1 MGHLTRRVGALEQI
15 AEEVRMRPYER
26 MAADYG
32 IPLDELMA
40 EVRRA
45 RVIIERLKADGL
57 SVRQICERFA
67 EEDGLSADAIEA
79 ECAELARYFE

>member
-1 MGHLTRRVGALEQI
+1 MEQI

-32 IPLDELMA
+32 IPLDELMS
-40 EVRRA
+40 EVGRVRA
-45 RVIIERLKADGL
+45 LVERLKADGL
-57 SVRQICERFA
+57 SMRQICERFA

-79 ECAELARYFE
+79 ECEKFAKYYE